1 MPARCGGNLQ
11 VVYDYRLI
19 AKGFTASRSKPIG
32 ARSLALPPH
41 LPVAGRRHLPAV
53 QVGWRLIPGLRLG
66 AALGLPRLYV
76 RTTGNPRRP
85 WGPGQRYRRG
95 ARPGDRAAHRGSA
108 STGNAA
114 ASWPA

>member
-53 QVGWRLIPGLRLG
+53 QVG
-66 AALGLPRLYV
+66 
-76 RTTGNPRRP
+76 
-85 WGPGQRYRRG
+85 
-95 ARPGDRAAHRGSA
+95 
-108 STGNAA
+108 
-114 ASWPA
+114 